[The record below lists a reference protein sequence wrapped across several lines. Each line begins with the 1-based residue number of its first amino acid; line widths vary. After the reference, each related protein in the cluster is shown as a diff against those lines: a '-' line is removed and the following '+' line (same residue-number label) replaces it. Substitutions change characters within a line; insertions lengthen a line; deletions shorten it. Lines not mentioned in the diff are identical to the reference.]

1 MKPQR
6 IVEDLGLA
14 RRLREVERE
23 IEIRESQYR
32 NLNVG
37 LSQVE
42 KFYEKWKGKLYYRED
57 WR

>member
-14 RRLREVERE
+14 RRLRDVERE

-32 NLNVG
+32 NSSISLT
-37 LSQVE
+37 QIE
-42 KFYEKWKGKLYYRED
+42 KFYEKWKGKMYYREYG
-57 WR
+57 R